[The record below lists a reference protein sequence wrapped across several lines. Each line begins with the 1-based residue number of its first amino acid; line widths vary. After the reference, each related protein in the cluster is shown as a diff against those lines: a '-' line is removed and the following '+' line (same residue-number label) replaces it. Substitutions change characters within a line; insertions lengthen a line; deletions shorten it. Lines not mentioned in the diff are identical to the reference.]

1 MPIRPR
7 RIVPHV
13 LLMPARQ
20 IGNPVKTLIQMVINN
35 PARSAMR
42 LRVQVVT
49 CSYSTLFLRGVP
61 ESLQKPGCCN
71 LVPLVTD
78 TCGQK
83 RENGALLN
91 NEVANA
97 PFMVGGTA

>member
-35 PARSAMR
+35 PAWSALR
-42 LRVQVVT
+42 LRVHVVT
-49 CSYSTLFLRGVP
+49 CCYPTLFLRRVP
-61 ESLQKPGCCN
+61 TGLQNP
-71 LVPLVTD
+71 
-78 TCGQK
+78 
-83 RENGALLN
+83 A
-91 NEVANA
+91 VAILCH
-97 PFMVGGTA
+97 